1 MNENKNYEKI
11 DDNKN
16 IEIPTPKDILK
27 QEILFIF
34 SEYKN
39 KLSEYKNIQENII
52 NSKVAFKKL
61 LSEYTNIKNI
71 ILEKEKEKESI
82 LLKES
87 KMRKNLLISINKT
100 INAKFYNHL
109 EGIIGDKQKEK
120 LIKLF
125 FNFALNLYNINNYYH
140 FKNNEEFND
149 NDIENLFLST
159 IENQDMKNILRIL
172 KGEAE
177 IKNLILYCI
186 DIIQNLHKED
196 NIIYDKIKNMYANL
210 YKKIKNEE
218 KQYPI
223 DLLYDFFNNI
233 FSISNYENQIEEIK
247 RIINNLTKEKN
258 EKFIKVKNLEALIK
272 SYNTKKRLIL
282 NYIKELNSFLLK
294 LKNVPEKH
302 NYKNIDELT
311 EEIGNFKKIINKCE
325 KMKNNFDMVTSL
337 PIGNKFIISD
347 KSSMKG
353 ILLEFKNNIEDFDN
367 IIGDRENQNQ
377 HNNKKNN
384 LDEIRVKKENKS
396 NNSIFNEK
404 ENIKFHRI
412 VKSNNAIKLEESKR
426 YKINNLIKFRNKENN
441 INILNYKT
449 MNNNAS
455 LIKNKNF
462 KKITNNIIKFK
473 EKPNKNVDGKTFTKI
488 NKNMIINRNRDNRKE
503 KENNLIKKFKS
514 QKIMKII
521 QNNRN
526 SKSTKE
532 NKSILA
538 LNNIIFSD
546 NKNESYINKNNYIHN
561 ITYNEQEN
569 KTQIIRKPNN
579 YTKIT
584 PQKKEKLRN
593 YSEKYKEKKLFK
605 KQNFSAVKIININN
619 FNKFEMKEQTKQ
631 TEQDNSVEITRP
643 NKEINLTEEPIDL
656 GEIKD
661 SICEEIGSQ
670 DFKGGNY
677 LNSSVTKNYINK
689 LGTKH
694 NIIWS
699 ESLYNN
705 KNRQKND
712 IIPLNIEKPID
723 SFTCCTSCT

>member
-1 MNENKNYEKI
+1 MNENKIYEKI

-120 LIKLF
+120 LIKQF

-396 NNSIFNEK
+396 NDSIFNEK

-412 VKSNNAIKLEESKR
+412 VKSNNAIKLEES
-426 YKINNLIKFRNKENN
+426 
-441 INILNYKT
+441 
-449 MNNNAS
+449 
-455 LIKNKNF
+455 
-462 KKITNNIIKFK
+462 
-473 EKPNKNVDGKTFTKI
+473 
-488 NKNMIINRNRDNRKE
+488 
-503 KENNLIKKFKS
+503 
-514 QKIMKII
+514 
-521 QNNRN
+521 
-526 SKSTKE
+526 
-532 NKSILA
+532 
-538 LNNIIFSD
+538 
-546 NKNESYINKNNYIHN
+546 
-561 ITYNEQEN
+561 
-569 KTQIIRKPNN
+569 
-579 YTKIT
+579 
-584 PQKKEKLRN
+584 
-593 YSEKYKEKKLFK
+593 
-605 KQNFSAVKIININN
+605 
-619 FNKFEMKEQTKQ
+619 
-631 TEQDNSVEITRP
+631 
-643 NKEINLTEEPIDL
+643 
-656 GEIKD
+656 
-661 SICEEIGSQ
+661 
-670 DFKGGNY
+670 
-677 LNSSVTKNYINK
+677 
-689 LGTKH
+689 
-694 NIIWS
+694 
-699 ESLYNN
+699 
-705 KNRQKND
+705 
-712 IIPLNIEKPID
+712 
-723 SFTCCTSCT
+723 